1 MYQFNGSITGRM
13 CLLLCQLKQK
23 RSDYKPVVLE
33 ELKQAM
39 LLAEETCPGITDSMV
54 TEVVQRFK
62 RYSQHPAC
70 TALHMC
76 DLG

>member
-1 MYQFNGSITGRM
+1 M
-13 CLLLCQLKQK
+13 CVLFCQLKQK
-23 RSDYKPVVLE
+23 RSVYKPAVLE

-54 TEVVQRFK
+54 TGLVQRFK